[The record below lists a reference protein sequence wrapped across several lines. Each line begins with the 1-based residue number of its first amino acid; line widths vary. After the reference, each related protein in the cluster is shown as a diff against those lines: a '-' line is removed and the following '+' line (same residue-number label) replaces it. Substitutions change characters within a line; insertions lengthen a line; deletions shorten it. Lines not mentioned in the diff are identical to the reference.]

1 MKLTAYSRRV
11 YIDLHTGKITAIGH
25 QMTEITIWMQNAR
38 NNVRQLHSSLNT
50 SFINK
55 FSNRKI

>member
-11 YIDLHTGKITAIGH
+11 YIDLHTGKITTIGH

-38 NNVRQLHSSLNT
+38 NCPTITQFVEYQLH
-50 SFINK
+50 
-55 FSNRKI
+55 